1 MASANGSSPHSPLK
15 TLEGDVF
22 AAQERSLPQRDGHP
36 ATANG
41 NRPKR
46 ESIPVD
52 WERLARATAHPLR
65 VSILEI
71 LGIDGGR
78 VLSPSDLS
86 RELQIPLSNTNY
98 HVTEL
103 AKSNLIE
110 LVRERQVRGATE
122 HFYRLPVEGGGE
134 EEEDQDAEGEEEPQ
148 HPISLAA

>member
-1 MASANGSSPHSPLK
+1 MALENGNAPNNPLHN
-15 TLEGDVF
+15 LENGTR
-22 AAQERSLPQRDGHP
+22 AAQNGHP
-36 ATANG
+36 AQQMS
-41 NRPKR
+41 PSP
-46 ESIPVD
+46 ESIPVN

-78 VLSPSDLS
+78 TLSPSDLG

-103 AKSNLIE
+103 AKSGLIE

-122 HFYRLPVEGGGE
+122 HFYRLPAEDRAQHGGE
-134 EEEDQDAEGEEEPQ
+134 VEQDAESEEESR
-148 HPISLAA
+148 HPVAVG

>member
-1 MASANGSSPHSPLK
+1 MPIQNGSSPNGHSENGSSPAK
-15 TLEGDVF
+15 
-22 AAQERSLPQRDGHP
+22 QPQNGH
-36 ATANG
+36 NG
-41 NRPKR
+41 NDR
-46 ESIPVD
+46 SALPVN

-103 AKSNLIE
+103 AKAGLIE

-122 HFYRLPVEGGGE
+122 HFYRLPEASVEGDGE
-134 EEEDQDAEGEEEPQ
+134 REQPVEEVERAW
-148 HPISLAA
+148 AMA

>member
-1 MASANGSSPHSPLK
+1 MPIQNGHSPHAASANDHYPAKPPENGHKGNGHS
-15 TLEGDVF
+15 
-22 AAQERSLPQRDGHP
+22 SLPV
-36 ATANG
+36 N
-41 NRPKR
+41 
-46 ESIPVD
+46 
-52 WERLARATAHPLR
+52 WEHLARATAHPLR

-103 AKSNLIE
+103 AKAGLIE

-122 HFYRLPVEGGGE
+122 HFYRLPEAVSNVAASEKRLE
-134 EEEDQDAEGEEEPQ
+134 ESEQAWA
-148 HPISLAA
+148 LA

>member
-1 MASANGSSPHSPLK
+1 MATQNGHSPNGLSEHPK
-15 TLEGDVF
+15 SFGN
-22 AAQERSLPQRDGHP
+22 AGKNGRPGGH
-36 ATANG
+36 
-41 NRPKR
+41 
-46 ESIPVD
+46 SIPVN

-71 LGIDGGR
+71 LGLDGGR

-103 AKSNLIE
+103 AKAELIE

-122 HFYRLPVEGGGE
+122 HFYRLPANYHQAQPEVE
-134 EEEDQDAEGEEEPQ
+134 DKAEFTEVR
-148 HPISLAA
+148 AAA

>member
-1 MASANGSSPHSPLK
+1 MPPTNGYSAMNGHNGHINGNGS
-15 TLEGDVF
+15 
-22 AAQERSLPQRDGHP
+22 ASLPV
-36 ATANG
+36 N
-41 NRPKR
+41 
-46 ESIPVD
+46 

-78 VLSPSDLS
+78 TMSPSDLC

-103 AKSNLIE
+103 AKSDLIE

-122 HFYRLPVEGGGE
+122 HFYRLPVSEGAHE
-134 EEEDQDAEGEEEPQ
+134 SRQ
-148 HPISLAA
+148 

>member
-1 MASANGSSPHSPLK
+1 MATPNGHSPTDPLQ
-15 TLEGDVF
+15 TLENDVL
-22 AAQERSLPQRDGHP
+22 AAQNGHSS
-36 ATANG
+36 TNG
-41 NRPKR
+41 NGHARR
-46 ESIPVD
+46 RGSIPVN

-71 LGIDGGR
+71 LGLDGGR

-103 AKSNLIE
+103 AKSGLIE

-122 HFYRLPVEGGGE
+122 HFYRLPMEETSDRGGKSEQDAEAE
-134 EEEDQDAEGEEEPQ
+134 EEEAR
-148 HPISLAA
+148 HPVAVA

>member
-1 MASANGSSPHSPLK
+1 MPTHNGNSPHPVSANGESPAKAPQNGKSGSHRRP
-15 TLEGDVF
+15 
-22 AAQERSLPQRDGHP
+22 ALPV
-36 ATANG
+36 N
-41 NRPKR
+41 
-46 ESIPVD
+46 

-103 AKSNLIE
+103 AKSGLIE

-122 HFYRLPVEGGGE
+122 HFYRLPEAAATGQGDEGEGSEEPVE
-134 EEEDQDAEGEEEPQ
+134 EEARR
-148 HPISLAA
+148 AWAMA

>member
-1 MASANGSSPHSPLK
+1 MSPQGGSPP
-15 TLEGDVF
+15 
-22 AAQERSLPQRDGHP
+22 
-36 ATANG
+36 NG
-41 NRPKR
+41 NTSNGNSAAHRAENGHNGKRP
-46 ESIPVD
+46 SVPVN

-65 VSILEI
+65 VSVLEI

-103 AKSNLIE
+103 AKSGLIE

-122 HFYRLPVEGGGE
+122 HFYRLPGTAAEASSTE
-134 EEEDQDAEGEEEPQ
+134 PPAEDSERAW
-148 HPISLAA
+148 AMA

>member
-1 MASANGSSPHSPLK
+1 MPTQNGSSPHIHSENGGSPANQP
-15 TLEGDVF
+15 EN
-22 AAQERSLPQRDGHP
+22 GH
-36 ATANG
+36 NG
-41 NRPKR
+41 NGR
-46 ESIPVD
+46 SALPVN

-103 AKSNLIE
+103 AKAGLIE

-122 HFYRLPVEGGGE
+122 HFYRLPEAATANGSPQQQPVEE
-134 EEEDQDAEGEEEPQ
+134 AER
-148 HPISLAA
+148 AWAMA

>member
-1 MASANGSSPHSPLK
+1 MRPQNRHNGNGSSPVPSS
-15 TLEGDVF
+15 V
-22 AAQERSLPQRDGHP
+22 
-36 ATANG
+36 
-41 NRPKR
+41 
-46 ESIPVD
+46 PVN
-52 WERLARATAHPLR
+52 WELLARATAHPLR

-103 AKSNLIE
+103 AKAGLIV

-122 HFYRLPVEGGGE
+122 HFYRLPGSGNEAKSA
-134 EEEDQDAEGEEEPQ
+134 AEKAER
-148 HPISLAA
+148 AWAMA

>member
-1 MASANGSSPHSPLK
+1 MATGRPTNNGNHTSA
-15 TLEGDVF
+15 
-22 AAQERSLPQRDGHP
+22 

-41 NRPKR
+41 TRPR
-46 ESIPVD
+46 GESIPVN

-86 RELQIPLSNTNY
+86 HELQIPLSNTNY

-103 AKSNLIE
+103 AKAGLIV
-110 LVRERQVRGATE
+110 LVRQRAVRGATE
-122 HFYRLPVEGGGE
+122 HFYTLPEALPEVEAAE
-134 EEEDQDAEGEEEPQ
+134 E
-148 HPISLAA
+148 AAQVESAAA

>member
-1 MASANGSSPHSPLK
+1 MATPNGYSPDDPLQ
-15 TLEGDVF
+15 TLENDVL
-22 AAQERSLPQRDGHP
+22 AAQNGHSSARNGRSTRG
-36 ATANG
+36 G
-41 NRPKR
+41 
-46 ESIPVD
+46 SIPVN

-71 LGIDGGR
+71 LGIEGGR

-103 AKSNLIE
+103 AKGSLIE

-122 HFYRLPVEGGGE
+122 HFYRLPAENRADRADDGE
-134 EEEDQDAEGEEEPQ
+134 QDAETEEEAR
-148 HPISLAA
+148 HPVAVG

>member
-1 MASANGSSPHSPLK
+1 MPSPNGPSLNGHAESRQIPANAAENCRPGSS
-15 TLEGDVF
+15 
-22 AAQERSLPQRDGHP
+22 
-36 ATANG
+36 
-41 NRPKR
+41 
-46 ESIPVD
+46 SIPVD

-103 AKSNLIE
+103 AKSGLIE

-122 HFYRLPVEGGGE
+122 HFYRLPAEDRGGADEEVREREADSE
-134 EEEDQDAEGEEEPQ
+134 EESRLPV
-148 HPISLAA
+148 AA

>member
-1 MASANGSSPHSPLK
+1 MPTQNGHSLHTASANGNSFGNAPEIDQNG
-15 TLEGDVF
+15 T
-22 AAQERSLPQRDGHP
+22 SLPV
-36 ATANG
+36 N
-41 NRPKR
+41 
-46 ESIPVD
+46 
-52 WERLARATAHPLR
+52 WEQLARATAHPLR

-103 AKSNLIE
+103 AKSGLIE

-122 HFYRLPVEGGGE
+122 HFYRLPGSAASIEAETADETVKAE
-134 EEEDQDAEGEEEPQ
+134 EGEEPVEE
-148 HPISLAA
+148 ARRAWAMA